1 MKRLVLSALGGLLAF
16 GALAQDDAMKEI
28 ECKALNDAVAKNLKN
43 TENAKKNSKSATWVS
58 LGDSYLDLAQR
69 CTDDSTAAFKGE
81 QAYAKALEVEK
92 ASGGK
97 KAGEIEALLKG
108 EKLSSAYLM
117 QGVSYYNSKNYKK
130 ASEYLGKSSDLNL
143 KDTTA
148 ALYAG
153 IAFQLNEENDGAVK
167 YLQNYIAQN
176 GKDPSIFYSISQI
189 YRSQKKFD
197 EAVEILKKGI
207 AANPQ
212 NKDLPNE
219 LINVYLTSNN
229 VDKAIVDLE
238 SMIKSEPNNVV
249 NLTNLGQI
257 YDLKSQEIGTE
268 LSKVNQKLQEGNT
281 EKLDKK
287 LLAEQDKLAAYET
300 EITSLTAKLKREPK
314 TAAATK
320 KRIEEVTAQKA
331 EIEKE
336 IGTVIADI
344 EKKKSQTANNADLN
358 AKAQELSGKQKAA
371 KNKAVEN
378 YTKVLNLDANNYD
391 ALYNLAV
398 INYND
403 AVEIKKV
410 VDNMDIATYRKEGK
424 PIEDKACAQFAVSKP
439 YFEKASKIKPEDDVV
454 KETLSN
460 LERILEQCNK

>member
-1 MKRLVLSALGGLLAF
+1 MKRLVLSALGGILTL
-16 GALAQDDAMKEI
+16 GAMAQDDAMKQI
-28 ECKALNDAVAKNLKN
+28 ECKALTDAVTKNVKN
-43 TENAKKNSKSATWVS
+43 TENAKRSTKSATWIS
-58 LGDSYLDLAQR
+58 LGDAYVDLASR
-69 CTDDSTAAFKGE
+69 CTDDSTAALKAE
-81 QAYAKALEVEK
+81 NAYAKALEVEK
-92 ASGGK
+92 AAGGK
-97 KAGEIEALLKG
+97 KSSEIEALLKS

-153 IAFQLNEENDGAVK
+153 IAYQLNENNDGAVK
-167 YLQNYIAQN
+167 YLQNYINQN

-189 YRSQKKFD
+189 YRSEKKFD

-229 VDKAIVDLE
+229 VDKAIADLE
-238 SMIKSEPNNVV
+238 TMTKNDPSNAV
-249 NLTNLGQI
+249 NITNLGQI
-257 YDLKSQEIGTE
+257 YDLKAQEIGSE
-268 LSKVNQKLQEGNT
+268 LNKINDKIEESNT

-287 LLAEQDKLAAYET
+287 LLAEQDKLGAYDA
-300 EITSLTAKLKREPK
+300 EIASLNAKLKREPK
-314 TAAATK
+314 TAAATR
-320 KRIEEVTAQKA
+320 KRITEVTEQKA
-331 EIEKE
+331 QIEKD
-336 IGTVIADI
+336 IASVIADI
-344 EKKKSQTANNADLN
+344 QKKKSASGNLDELK
-358 AKAQELSGKQKAA
+358 AKAQDLSAKQKAS

-378 YTKVLNLDANNYD
+378 YTKVLNIDANNYD

-410 VDNMDIATYRKEGK
+410 VDHMDIATYRREGK
-424 PIEDKACAQFAVSKP
+424 AIEDKACEQFAVSKP
-439 YFEKASKIKPEDDVV
+439 YFEKASKIKPEEEIV

-460 LERILEQCNK
+460 LERILEQCKK